1 MRASPIC
8 PRCSGGLS
16 APGMWADDWTC
27 AAHGPVQPLAA
38 AHPPAALWL
47 RDVAARA
54 SVPVWLPWPLPRGW
68 LLSGVAEAGTPRTGP
83 TGTVVAL
90 SGPNPAPDPA
100 EPSEHPADLLL
111 VAEQPGIGLGAH
123 LAGLDDVD
131 AGESVVSGAPHAKVR
146 AGGHPA
152 ALWNVGCA
160 TDRAAYVGEA
170 AGVWL
175 WLVMWPATAGVL
187 VLERLDL
194 LDVRTAD
201 VAVQPPAGAPSP
213 RLL

>member
-1 MRASPIC
+1 MRASPVC
-8 PRCSGGLS
+8 PRCGGDLA
-16 APGMWADDWTC
+16 APGVWADEWTC
-27 AAHGPVQPLAA
+27 PAHGTVQPLSA
-38 AHPPAALWL
+38 AHPPSGTWL
-47 RDVAARA
+47 RDVASRS

-68 LLSGVAEAGTPRTGP
+68 LLSGVAEAGAPRTGP
-83 TGTVVAL
+83 AATVVAL

-111 VAEQPGIGLGAH
+111 VAEAPGTGLGAY
-123 LAGLDDVD
+123 LAGLDDID
-131 AGESVVSGAPHAKVR
+131 PGETVVNGPPHAKVR

-152 ALWNVGCA
+152 ALWYVGTA
-160 TDRAAYVGEA
+160 DDRAAYVGEA

-187 VLERLDL
+187 VLEPLDL

-201 VAVQPPAGAPSP
+201 AVVEPPAGAPSL
-213 RLL
+213 RLP